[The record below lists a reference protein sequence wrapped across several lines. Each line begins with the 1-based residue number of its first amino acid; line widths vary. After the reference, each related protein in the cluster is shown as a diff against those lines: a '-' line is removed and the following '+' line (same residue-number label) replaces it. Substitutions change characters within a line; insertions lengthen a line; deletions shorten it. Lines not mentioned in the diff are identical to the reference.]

1 MSRPGRASRLA
12 PTAAGAALAASPA
25 GPREG
30 IHVNRIGLQRRRRVA
45 FAAACACALLVVLAC
60 LLPASAAAHAQLES
74 TSPQRGAVLRQAP
87 ARVVFRFSEPVEGSF
102 GALRVFD
109 SAGRRVDEGDAFHP
123 DDRSQALAV
132 DLRGG
137 LPDGTYT
144 ATYRV
149 VSADSHVI
157 SSGIVF
163 SVGRAGAAGRTVGE
177 LLAGSDAGAGAD
189 ALLGIA
195 RAVQFGALAVALGAL
210 AFLVLV
216 WHGAAAGLPH
226 GALGRA
232 AAQQAFLTRLR
243 LLVVGAALA
252 GALSGLL
259 GIAMQGAEGAGL
271 PALDALR
278 PAIVRE
284 TLDTRFGTVWGAGV
298 LAWLALGALAWALL
312 RPRLRD
318 DGGGPMPAGR
328 AEASAAARPPVAA
341 WLLALPAA
349 WLLLLP
355 GLGGHAAAQ
364 APVALLLPANVL
376 HVAAMAV
383 WAGGLAA
390 LLLALPAATRA
401 LPDPADRTRL
411 LAAALTRFSPLAL
424 AAVGALV
431 LSGTV
436 QSLELLD
443 LPGDL
448 LHSGFGRAV
457 LVKVALLLLLVG
469 LGAWQRR
476 RSLPRLR
483 ALAEARQPPGGAG
496 VLLRRALRTEA
507 LLIAGVLAAT
517 AVLAASS
524 PATGLRAGPF
534 DATTAL
540 GPLQLQLTV
549 DPAQVGANAV
559 HVYVID
565 PRDGSQFRGARE
577 VRISAT
583 QTERGI
589 GPIRQTPDLAGPGH
603 WTLAAMPFGV
613 AGTWEVRIA
622 VRVSDFDEYD
632 TTVEVP
638 IG

>member
-1 MSRPGRASRLA
+1 MSRPGRASRSA
-12 PTAAGAALAASPA
+12 PAAAGALHAAAPA

-30 IHVNRIGLQRRRRVA
+30 IHDNRIRSRGRRVA
-45 FAAACACALLVVLAC
+45 AATALAGMLLALIAC
-60 LLPASAAAHAQLES
+60 LLPATAAAHAQLES
-74 TSPQRGAVLRQAP
+74 TAPQRGAVLRAAP
-87 ARVVFRFSEPVEGSF
+87 ERVVFRFSEPVEGSF
-102 GALRVFD
+102 GAVRVFD
-109 SAGRRVDEGDAFHP
+109 GAGKRVDEGDAYHP
-123 DDRSQALAV
+123 GDRSSAIAV
-132 DLRGG
+132 DLRDG

-163 SVGRAGAAGRTVGE
+163 SVGRAGAAGKTVGE
-177 LLAGSDAGAGAD
+177 LLAGSDAGADVD
-189 ALLGIA
+189 ALLGVA
-195 RAVQFGALAVALGAL
+195 RGLQFAAIAVALGAL

-216 WHGAAAGLPH
+216 WRRALPA
-226 GALGRA
+226 ALGAGPERDRA
-232 AAQQAFLTRLR
+232 GRAFLARLR
-243 LLVVGAALA
+243 PVVVATAAVGL
-252 GALSGLL
+252 LSGML
-259 GIAMQGAEGAGL
+259 GIAMQGGEAAGL

-284 TLDTRFGTVWGAGV
+284 TLETRFGTVWGVGV
-298 LAWLALGALAWALL
+298 VAWLLLGLLAWALL
-312 RPRLRD
+312 RPRPARGD
-318 DGGGPMPAGR
+318 APAG
-328 AEASAAARPPVAA
+328 PP
-341 WLLALPAA
+341 PAA
-349 WLLLLP
+349 WLAALPCAWLALLP

-376 HVAAMAV
+376 HVVAMAL
-383 WAGGLAA
+383 WTGGLAT
-390 LLLALPAATRA
+390 LLAVLPAATRA
-401 LPDPADRTRL
+401 LSDRADRTRL

-424 AAVGALV
+424 GAVGVIV
-431 LSGTV
+431 LSGVV
-436 QSLELLD
+436 QSLKLLD

-448 LHSGFGRAV
+448 LDSGFGRAV
-457 LVKVALLLLLVG
+457 LVKVALLLGLVA
-469 LGAWQRR
+469 LGFWQRN

-483 ALAEARQPPGGAG
+483 ALAAGGAAPGSAG
-496 VLLRRALRTEA
+496 VLLRRALRTEVA
-507 LLIAGVLAAT
+507 LLAGVLAAT

-524 PATGLRAGPF
+524 PATTTQAGPF
-534 DATTAL
+534 DRTTAI

-559 HVYVID
+559 HLYVID

-583 QTERGI
+583 QPDRGI
-589 GPIRQTPDLAGPGH
+589 GPIRETPDLAGPGH

-613 AGTWEVRIA
+613 AGTWEVRVA

>member
-1 MSRPGRASRLA
+1 MTRPGRASRHATAAAAGVAAA
-12 PTAAGAALAASPA
+12 PTA

-30 IHVNRIGLQRRRRVA
+30 IHDNRIGRGRPRLV
-45 FAAACACALLVVLAC
+45 AAAALACALLALLAC
-60 LLPASAAAHAQLES
+60 LLPARAAAHAQLEG
-74 TSPQRGAVLRQAP
+74 TAPQRGSVLRRAP
-87 ARVVFRFSEPVEGSF
+87 ERVVFRFSEPVEGSF
-102 GALRVFD
+102 GAVRVFD
-109 SAGRRVDEGDAFHP
+109 AAGRRVDEGDAYHP
-123 DDRSQALAV
+123 GDRSSAIAV
-132 DLRGG
+132 DLRDG

-157 SSGIVF
+157 ASGIVF
-163 SVGRAGAAGRTVGE
+163 SVGRAGAAGKTVGE
-177 LLAGSDAGAGAD
+177 LLAGSDAGGDVD

-195 RAVQFGALAVALGAL
+195 RGVQFGAIAVALGAL
-210 AFLVLV
+210 AFLLLV
-216 WHGAAAGLPH
+216 W
-226 GALGRA
+226 RA
-232 AAQQAFLTRLR
+232 ALPAALRAEAERARARRAFARRMRT
-243 LLVVGAALA
+243 LVAAAALA

-259 GIAMQGAEGAGL
+259 GIAMQGAEAAGL
-271 PALDALR
+271 PALDGLR
-278 PAIVRE
+278 PTIVRE
-284 TLDTRFGTVWGAGV
+284 TLSTRFGTVWALGV
-298 LAWLALGALAWALL
+298 LAWLALGLLAWALL
-312 RPRLRD
+312 SGR
-318 DGGGPMPAGR
+318 GGR
-328 AEASAAARPPVAA
+328 AVA

-349 WLLLLP
+349 WLALLP

-364 APVALLLPANVL
+364 APVALLLPANVV
-376 HVAAMAV
+376 HVAAMAL
-383 WAGGLAA
+383 WSGGLAA

-401 LPDPADRTRL
+401 LSDPADRTRL
-411 LAAALTRFSPLAL
+411 LAAALARFSPLAL
-424 AAVGALV
+424 AAVGAILLTGV
-431 LSGTV
+431 V
-436 QSLELLD
+436 QSLKLLD

-448 LHSGFGRAV
+448 LDSGFGRAV
-457 LVKVALLLLLVG
+457 LVKAALLLALIG

-483 ALAEARQPPGGAG
+483 ALAAGAAAPGAAG
-496 VLLRRALRTEA
+496 LLLRRALRAEL
-507 LLIAGVLAAT
+507 LLIVGVLAAT

-524 PATGLRAGPF
+524 PASRQQAGPF
-534 DATTAL
+534 DTTTAI

-559 HVYVID
+559 HLYVID

-577 VRISAT
+577 VELSAT
-583 QTERGI
+583 EADRGI

-613 AGTWEVRIA
+613 AGSWEVRVT